1 MKRYA
6 FLIICVLI
14 LLAAPVTVSAGDGS
28 GVNSGL
34 AITVVIPDSEPVKE
48 AEPAPTP
55 TPNPARYLYPV
66 SVTETHDNGRR
77 EIVKAY
83 ELGAGEKPG
92 DISRESFTREG
103 WLYEL
108 TDIIRKETATADARA
123 HNETVT
129 LNTDSKD
136 TEAIMK
142 LLAPTLDYQSEDG
155 YVGVLELD
163 ISTVKVETAGIK
175 NESFTAN
182 AVREYPHLST
192 NDSSL
197 VPKTITDG
205 GREYTL
211 ANVEWKTQNSS
222 TVDYDQIPD
231 SYTAVAKYTRTGY
244 KEVVTGYVTT
254 AIYRGN
260 ISKILSGKTVYTAYF
275 IGVPIVSAI
284 VGTPATDTA
293 EAAAEL
299 NPAEAPADSAE
310 PNATEAAVIAAAEP
324 VPSETT
330 VVMAAAEAAET
341 PDPTE
346 TAAVVETEPGAEQEE
361 TISDTEPERKAID
374 FKPLIMALL
383 LVGAAVGG
391 GFVYKYCFHKPTM
404 KEEELNE
411 VEDEE
416 QNEDEE
422 ESLLL

>member
-1 MKRYA
+1 MKRFV
-6 FLIICVLI
+6 FLMIFA
-14 LLAAPVTVSAGDGS
+14 LALMTAPIAVSASDG
-28 GVNSGL
+28 GGASGL
-34 AITVVIPDSEPVKE
+34 AITVVIPDSEPVKA

-55 TPNPARYLYPV
+55 KPNPARYLYPV
-66 SVTETHDNGRR
+66 SVSETHENGRR

-83 ELGAGEKPG
+83 ELGTGEKPE

-108 TDIIRKETATADARA
+108 TDIIKKETATADARE
-123 HNETVT
+123 HEETLT

-175 NESFTAN
+175 NESFTAS

-211 ANVEWKTQNSS
+211 ANIDWRTQNSS
-222 TVDYDQIPD
+222 TVDYDQLPD

-275 IGVPIVSAI
+275 IGVPIVSAT
-284 VGTPATDTA
+284 VGSPETEPATESA
-293 EAAAEL
+293 
-299 NPAEAPADSAE
+299 SAE
-310 PNATEAAVIAAAEP
+310 ITAATAPTEASAAITEP
-324 VPSETT
+324 VPP
-330 VVMAAAEAAET
+330 EANAET
-341 PDPTE
+341 PEPTTADDVTAETEQITETE
-346 TAAVVETEPGAEQEE
+346 TAEE
-361 TISDTEPERKAID
+361 TISDTDTEPEHEP
-374 FKPLIMALL
+374 FNFVPLIIIVLL
-383 LVGAAVGG
+383 AGAGIGG
-391 GFVYKYCFHKPTM
+391 GFVYKKYFYKPKI
-404 KEEELNE
+404 KEEE
-411 VEDEE
+411 EE
-416 QNEDEE
+416 NEDE
-422 ESLLL
+422 SL